1 MTITIELKPEIE
13 TYARKQ
19 ANENGVPLEDYIAS
33 VVKIVVSEREL
44 DQADIT
50 KQLDEIYATRPSELD
65 AFFQKMQLASVPAEE
80 W

>member
-19 ANENGVPLEDYIAS
+19 ANESGLPLEEYVAS
-33 VVKIVVSEREL
+33 VVRIAVSGREL
-44 DQADIT
+44 DHASIT
-50 KQLDEIYATRPSELD
+50 KQLDEIYATQPSELD
-65 AFFQKMQLASVPAEE
+65 AFFQKMQTASLPAEE

>member
-19 ANENGVPLEDYIAS
+19 ANDSGVPLEDYIAS
-33 VVKIVVSEREL
+33 VIKTVVSEREL
-44 DQADIT
+44 DQVGIT
-50 KQLDEIYATRPSELD
+50 KQLDEIYATHPSELD
-65 AFFQKMQLASVPAEE
+65 AFFQKMQTASLPAEE